1 MVYVVLYC
9 MSEVVRG
16 WAACGLLWHSFV
28 SFSLSSFLR
37 CIDLSLFS
45 HCTTSHNAG
54 HFLRLILS
62 PCLVI
67 RDNCQLSQ
75 GTIRSITAK
84 SMQPLGLY
92 CLIFSRITTTW
103 NGKKACKS
111 QDGYKTSKIFSF
123 LGCVVLLENQR
134 RVVSYSH
141 VSEMARHQMHL
152 SLLLFYNT

>member
-1 MVYVVLYC
+1 MQTCAGLQRSLAHTCSFAYFPFPVNYESPFAASKLVMCLFQFICSMERYVLYYTVC
-9 MSEVVRG
+9 Q
-16 WAACGLLWHSFV
+16 GLLEAVQHVVQCDTSLSCF
-28 SFSLSSFLR
+28 LSSFLR

-84 SMQPLGLY
+84 SMQALGLC
-92 CLIFSRITTTW
+92 CLFSSGRTTTW
-103 NGKKACKS
+103 NGKA
-111 QDGYKTSKIFSF
+111 G
-123 LGCVVLLENQR
+123 L
-134 RVVSYSH
+134 
-141 VSEMARHQMHL
+141 
-152 SLLLFYNT
+152 